1 MTTHYSKIRVGVVF
15 LLFVMTFVLFFTRLL
30 YVQVVMG
37 EELKLKAEHKF
48 QELIELPAARGE
60 IYDVRGNKVAVNTNF
75 TSLFAYPLGP
85 EDVDRTYR

>member
-37 EELKLKAEHKF
+37 EELKLKAEHQF
-48 QELIELPAARGE
+48 QELI
-60 IYDVRGNKVAVNTNF
+60 
-75 TSLFAYPLGP
+75 
-85 EDVDRTYR
+85 